1 MLKKNRLAKKNG
13 YTVLEIVISMALFFL
28 IIISATEIIYLINR
42 ANNILLEKKNLLDEI
57 RIAQYFFV
65 EQINR
70 AHTDNENQIKI
81 NLDKNSSLD
90 EINFCSC
97 KNGTLEKH
105 KFIFK
110 KNGSRNV
117 LCFGSSSNEWTKK
130 INDIKVNYDQA
141 KKILEFNIISNDFD
155 EVNFI
160 MYLEDKKVKIN

>member
-1 MLKKNRLAKKNG
+1 MLNNNKLAKKNG

-28 IIISATEIIYLINR
+28 IIISATQIIYLLNR
-42 ANNILLEKKNLLDEI
+42 ANNILLEKKNLLDEV

-70 AHTDNENQIKI
+70 AYTDDKKQIEI
-81 NLDKNSSLD
+81 NLDKNFSLE
-90 EINFCSC
+90 EINFFSY
-97 KNGTLEKH
+97 KNNELEDH
-105 KFIFK
+105 KFIFD
-110 KNGSRNV
+110 KNENVSVLFFGSR
-117 LCFGSSSNEWTKK
+117 SNELTKK